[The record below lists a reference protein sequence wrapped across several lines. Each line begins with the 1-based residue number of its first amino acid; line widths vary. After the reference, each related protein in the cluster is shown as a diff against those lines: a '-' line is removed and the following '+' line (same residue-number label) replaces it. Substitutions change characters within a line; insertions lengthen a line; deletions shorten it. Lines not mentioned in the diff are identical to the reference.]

1 MGAALLPTVLDSL
14 VRQDYQGEYEILV
27 IDDGSHDATPE
38 VLEEW
43 SLRFPGRLRV
53 FRQRN
58 SGPASAR
65 NKGAREA
72 KGDFLIFVDDD
83 CIAEPTWLRSLQSVF
98 EETGAAA
105 VAGAVVNPDDGWV
118 GRYVNRESIIAHVL
132 SRDGLVQELI
142 TGNAGVRAE
151 VFKKL
156 GGFDEAI
163 RVAGGEDT
171 EFSLRLRAEGHRIVP
186 APEARVHHQSRM
198 DLVAYLK
205 MIFRHGRGRRRL
217 GERFPAYHLKF
228 PYLRLLWLLWPIRSW
243 ILRDYLRYRT
253 QAVSRIETI
262 RYLSLRYLENI
273 TRVAGYLRGS

>member
-1 MGAALLPTVLDSL
+1 MRRHGNVLGGTGMRSSSGTITVFLSSLKTRQTSSRRSTPLILAYLIAVVIRRSTGSARRFSRAVISLCQNRTPPTSVIVPTFMGAALLPTVLDSL

-72 KGDFLIFVDDD
+72 QGDFLIFVDDD

-151 VFKKL
+151 
-156 GGFDEAI
+156 
-163 RVAGGEDT
+163 
-171 EFSLRLRAEGHRIVP
+171 
-186 APEARVHHQSRM
+186 
-198 DLVAYLK
+198 
-205 MIFRHGRGRRRL
+205 
-217 GERFPAYHLKF
+217 
-228 PYLRLLWLLWPIRSW
+228 
-243 ILRDYLRYRT
+243 
-253 QAVSRIETI
+253 
-262 RYLSLRYLENI
+262 
-273 TRVAGYLRGS
+273 